1 MSRINELNYFVY
13 FDDSSKEMKILLVY
27 HTLYFHNV
35 EEFLLIQLIVE
46 ILA

>member
-13 FDDSSKEMKILLVY
+13 FNDSSKEMEILLGY
-27 HTLYFHNV
+27 HTLYLRNV